1 MWVPQG
7 GGFIG
12 TLTVPLSIAPRV
24 LTDGDAQSG
33 TRIPAR
39 ELAFV
44 PISLLLP
51 GNLYRAK
58 HMCFSVNVADAL
70 AVIR

>member
-39 ELAFV
+39 ELA
-44 PISLLLP
+44 L
-51 GNLYRAK
+51 
-58 HMCFSVNVADAL
+58 CADIA
-70 AVIR
+70 AFAE